1 VVFTDTPTQGCAIAV
16 GDLGLA
22 GPKALSLNIQ
32 NNGNTTV
39 TITSIEIVWVE
50 SRGQKLKKIEF
61 AGQGIWD
68 GSDYRPPSSIPA
80 EGDWKGDV
88 RNRQLDPFSSK
99 DLTIVFGQEL
109 KNGGYSVR
117 VNFDNGCVIGAGR

>member
-1 VVFTDTPTQGCAIAV
+1 MFTDTPTQACAIAA

-22 GPKALSLNIQ
+22 GPKALSLSIQ

-39 TITSIEIVWVE
+39 TITSIEIVWAE
-50 SRGQKLKKIEF
+50 SPGQKLKKIEF
-61 AGQGIWD
+61 AGEGIWEGAD
-68 GSDYRPPSSIPA
+68 NRSPSSIPA

-88 RNRQLDPFSSK
+88 SDRQLDPFSSK

-109 KNGGYSVR
+109 RNGGYSVR
-117 VNFDNGCVIGAGR
+117 VNFDNGCVIDAGR

>member
-1 VVFTDTPTQGCAIAV
+1 M
-16 GDLGLA
+16 A

-39 TITSIEIVWVE
+39 TITSIEIVWAD

-61 AGQGIWD
+61 AGQGIWE

-117 VNFDNGCVIGAGR
+117 VNFDNGCAIDAGK